1 MLIPAGA
8 AMAIMATATV
18 ASAAIGA
25 YGAIQSGQAQ
35 QAAANYSAQVASN
48 NAVIA
53 GYNAKAATDAG
64 TAAVTANQM
73 KVAALEGAQRA
84 SEASSGVDPN
94 SGSPLD
100 LQVSTAKV
108 GELDSLTISNN
119 AARTAYGYE
128 VQGMNQTAQ
137 AALDTAQG
145 QNAATAGEI
154 GAVSSVMSSAASL
167 SGKWAQYQLQAGSN
181 GGGSPNPASGSIYS
195 VNGGLGGQY

>member
-1 MLIPAGA
+1 MCVVIPAAA
-8 AMAIMATATV
+8 AMTMMAVSTV
-18 ASAAIGA
+18 ASGAMAA
-25 YGAIQSGQAQ
+25 YGSIQQGQAQ

-73 KVAALEGAQRA
+73 KVASLEGAERA
-84 SEASSGVDPN
+84 SEASNGVDPN

-100 LQVSTAKV
+100 MQVSTAKV

-128 VQGMNQTAQ
+128 VQGMSQTAQ
-137 AALDTAQG
+137 SALDTAQG
-145 QNAATAGEI
+145 ANAATAGDI
-154 GAVSSVMSSAASL
+154 GAATSVMSSAASL

-181 GGGSPNPASGSIYS
+181 GGTSPNPIMT